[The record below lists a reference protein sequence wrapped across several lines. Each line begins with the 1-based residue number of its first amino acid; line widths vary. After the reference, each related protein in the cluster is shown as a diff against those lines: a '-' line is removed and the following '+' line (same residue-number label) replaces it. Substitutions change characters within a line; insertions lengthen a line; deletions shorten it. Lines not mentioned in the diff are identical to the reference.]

1 MSEEKKK
8 RSSSHSKKRVEKKKP
23 EEVKAEEEVK
33 SDEVKSEAAVVDA
46 SDASQKKVNAKSEKK
61 PKKESGKEDKK
72 KASKPAKAADETS
85 DSKKTEAAKE
95 STDSNKKAEK
105 PAASKVVEE
114 EEKKPK
120 KKSSSSAKE
129 SLTSSKSSSKKEVVE
144 QKKATK
150 EKEDQK
156 KQEPAEEIKTDGKK
170 AAKKE
175 EDKKKQKQKK
185 QEPAEE
191 PETVEK
197 KDASKEESDEE
208 VEEENADDLP
218 AAAAPDSKKTTKK
231 SSDTK
236 LSVPAAAATETT
248 EDDGAASSSRPART
262 PRNKGKGKTPR
273 ERSAKWREGKV
284 YFQIMAARGLK
295 KGKYYCTY
303 KFGTEGGKTE
313 SIKSPE
319 PAWSKNGRL
328 YLIPE
333 TGEPDIVIQLFS
345 RGLVGLLD
353 DLVGELYFSLN
364 DVFDGVPR
372 DEYLPLGDRDGK
384 EATKNKGEL
393 RVQIMFVPAE
403 VDMTGKG
410 HEFEYPLQT
419 LLRKDLLEP
428 FSLLLSEGKTDV
440 NKAFSDGVTALHVA
454 AEKNQADA
462 ITHLLEHGASIEAQD
477 EKGFT
482 PLHYAAKFDSGAA
495 AAVLCKAKDVKLD
508 AVDND
513 DASPLM
519 VCAQHNAVQAAK
531 VLLEHKAN
539 VNHQD
544 ELGESPLH
552 KALEAKAD
560 GIIELLVKNGANLYL
575 EDNNSRTPASMILDP
590 DVPLKASRRLMDAAG
605 VTDHREFALRQKL
618 GQTSVEDR
626 KGHVVMNG
634 QLDIT
639 WEKNPQFSLTS
650 PVDTTAYI
658 LAHVHHDHNKDN
670 QMEDIGLLVLREVQD
685 HHACVSFKQHLIGYA
700 SAEPYELEMK
710 AGEKFTLIPYAKREQ
725 AHSFMFWLL
734 AYSKDKSVVSKKL
747 PCWKHKV
754 MAAGEWKG
762 RRAAGDKNN
771 TNWAKN
777 PKVKV
782 ELPKG
787 VKDFQFAVVLE
798 QPNTPLDL
806 NPYNVVPYAH
816 HIGFYIYDKDMAE
829 MVAEST
835 FRNAKEVVGV
845 FTVDT
850 TKRNRVLVIP
860 CTHSAGVEMPFTLH
874 FYSDEEIKIA

>member
-8 RSSSHSKKRVEKKKP
+8 RSSSHSKKRAEKKP
-23 EEVKAEEEVK
+23 EEVKTEE
-33 SDEVKSEAAVVDA
+33 EVKSEAAVVDA
-46 SDASQKKVNAKSEKK
+46 ADASQKKVNAKSEKK
-61 PKKESGKEDKK
+61 PKKESSKEDKK
-72 KASKPAKAADETS
+72 KASKPA
-85 DSKKTEAAKE
+85 DSEKTEAAKE
-95 STDSNKKAEK
+95 STGSNSKKAEK
-105 PAASKVVEE
+105 PAASKVAEE

-120 KKSSSSAKE
+120 TKSSSSAKE
-129 SLTSSKSSSKKEVVE
+129 SLTSSKSSAKKEAVE

-150 EKEDQK
+150 EKEDK
-156 KQEPAEEIKTDGKK
+156 KTKEPAEESKTEEKK
-170 AAKKE
+170 ATKKEEEKKVAAKKE
-175 EDKKKQKQKK
+175 EDKKRKK
-185 QEPAEE
+185 QESAEE
-191 PETVEK
+191 PETEENQPEN
-197 KDASKEESDEE
+197 KDASKEDSDEE
-208 VEEENADDLP
+208 VKENADDLP
-218 AAAAPDSKKTTKK
+218 AAAAPDSKKTAKK

-303 KFGTEGGKTE
+303 KFGNEGGKTE

-319 PAWSKNGRL
+319 PAWAKNGRL

-333 TGEPDIVIQLFS
+333 TGEPDIVIQVFS

-462 ITHLLEHGASIEAQD
+462 ITQLLEYGASIEAQD

-495 AAVLCKAKDVKLD
+495 AAVLCKAKGVKLD
-508 AVDND
+508 AIDID

-519 VCAQHNAVQAAK
+519 VCAQHNAVRAAK